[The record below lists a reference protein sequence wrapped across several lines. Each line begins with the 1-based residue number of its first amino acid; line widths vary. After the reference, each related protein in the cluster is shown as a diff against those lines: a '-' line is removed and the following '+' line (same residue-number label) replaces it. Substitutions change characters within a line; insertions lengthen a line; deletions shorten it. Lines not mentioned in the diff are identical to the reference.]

1 MYVYMHICHSIA
13 ACSFFS
19 SHSPPPLLFSLPP
32 LSSLFCTAPP
42 APPTDVTLHVTS
54 NRSLTVTFSEPEE
67 TNGATVTRYKSEYN
81 THVRGRT
88 VWLFSHSDSLAA
100 ACCIG
105 DTHNLLPPPSLPP
118 LLLPSP
124 LSSFPPPSPLS
135 LSPRPV
141 EWCRSEKFAPIVGE
155 FVMMDLRSTEYI
167 IPDLNK
173 VRGCGI
179 GGRGMG
185 FYCNDGKCNLAHSQP
200 FPYDF

>member
-1 MYVYMHICHSIA
+1 MYVGMHIWHSIA
-13 ACSFFS
+13 TCSSFS
-19 SHSPPPLLFSLPP
+19 SHSPPPL

-81 THVRGRT
+81 THVRGGT

-105 DTHNLLPPPSLPP
+105 DTHNLLPPPSLPSPSLPP

-124 LSSFPPPSPLS
+124 LSSFPLPSLPFLSPLLLPSPL
-135 LSPRPV
+135 
-141 EWCRSEKFAPIVGE
+141 AP
-155 FVMMDLRSTEYI
+155 S
-167 IPDLNK
+167 
-173 VRGCGI
+173 
-179 GGRGMG
+179 
-185 FYCNDGKCNLAHSQP
+185 HSS
-200 FPYDF
+200 